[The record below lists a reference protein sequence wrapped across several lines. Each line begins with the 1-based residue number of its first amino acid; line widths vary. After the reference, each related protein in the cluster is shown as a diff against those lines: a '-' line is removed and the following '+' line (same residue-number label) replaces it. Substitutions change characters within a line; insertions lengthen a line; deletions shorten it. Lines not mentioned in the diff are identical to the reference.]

1 MGLTILLTSS
11 VVAAVGAALL
21 NGFWN
26 RQAAKKTPKTEM
38 RADAYRDFVVHLLSA
53 SFSDVAG
60 VAPNNPN
67 SPTFIEINARLLL
80 FGESNVVSEVSAFLT
95 KHTELDSKI
104 AVKDFVKVV
113 CEMRKSLLTGH
124 KAVAD
129 SIYRLLLSESV
140 RHNNLNSD
148 AQQASL
154 PDTG

>member
-1 MGLTILLTSS
+1 MADLTILLTSS
-11 VVAAVGAALL
+11 VVAAVGGALL

-26 RQAAKKTPKTEM
+26 RRTAKKTPKTEM
-38 RADAYRDFVVHLLSA
+38 RADAYRDFVVHFVSA
-53 SFSDVAG
+53 SSSDVAG

-67 SPTFIEINARLLL
+67 SPAFVEIKARLLL

-95 KHTELDSKI
+95 KHEALDSKS
-104 AVKDFVKVV
+104 VEDFVRVV

-129 SIYRLLLSESV
+129 SIHSLLV
-140 RHNNLNSD
+140 KHNKLLNSD

-154 PDTG
+154 PHAG